1 MRINKRVGERIRV
14 TFTYAIAT
22 LVALVFMLPIV
33 WTISGSLKT
42 AGQFS
47 AYPPVWLPDPVVW
60 GNYLRV
66 WQVVPFALY
75 VLNSLL
81 VAIPVLLGRLVVSS
95 LVAYGFSRFR
105 FPGRDLL
112 FLLVLSMIM
121 LPQAVTLVPEFLIFQ
136 KLGWT
141 NSLLP
146 LFIPALLGVGV
157 GGAFTIFAFRQYFM
171 SIPMDFDEAARID
184 GAGPLRIYWEIIVP
198 LSRPAFAA
206 VAIFNFLLTWND
218 YLRPLVYLTAKETFI
233 IPLGLTYF
241 QYQGWLAPVEPMF
254 NLLMA
259 AVVITSLPVILLFL
273 AAQDHFVRGMAL
285 GGLKG

>member
-1 MRINKRVGERIRV
+1 MINRRAAERIRV
-14 TFTYAIAT
+14 IVTYTLAT
-22 LVALVFMLPIV
+22 LLTLVLLFPIL

-47 AYPPVWLPDPVVW
+47 AYPPVWLPNPIAW
-60 GNYLRV
+60 INYLRV
-66 WQVVPFALY
+66 WEVVSFALY
-75 VLNSLL
+75 FFNSLVVT
-81 VAIPVLLGRLVVSS
+81 VAVLLGRLVVSS

-112 FLLVLSMIM
+112 FLLMLSMIM
-121 LPQAVTLVPEFLIFQ
+121 LPQVVTLVPEFLIFKQ
-136 KLGWT
+136 LGWNDT
-141 NSLLP
+141 LLP
-146 LFIPALLGVGV
+146 LFVPAILGVGT

-184 GAGPLRIYWEIIVP
+184 GAGPLRIYWEILVP

-218 YLRPLVYLTAKETFI
+218 YLRPLVYLSSKQNWTV
-233 IPLGLTYF
+233 PLGLTYF
-241 QYQGWLAPVEPMF
+241 QNQSQFAPVEPMF

-259 AVVITSLPVILLFL
+259 AVVITSLPIILLFI
-273 AAQDHFVRGMAL
+273 AAQDHFVRGLAL
-285 GGLKG
+285 GGVKG